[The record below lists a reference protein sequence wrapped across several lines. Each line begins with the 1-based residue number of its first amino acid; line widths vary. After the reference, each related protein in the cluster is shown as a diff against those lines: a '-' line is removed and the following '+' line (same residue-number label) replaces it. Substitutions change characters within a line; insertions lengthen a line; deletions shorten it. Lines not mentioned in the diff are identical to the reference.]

1 MSYNQGML
9 INRGIGP
16 PSAILTQIDPDKQTR
31 NTYFSNDKTREKDIS
46 TIQPYPDVFER
57 KRPMMIVEPTYDQ
70 HIIKPAKRNVTH
82 GRIPY
87 IEFITSCDRN
97 FELYPNSGNYQ
108 IKLKDTYTNVSSVT
122 LFNGCIPNTFY
133 KINSNNNV
141 IYFQESSC
149 DKLMA
154 VIPEG
159 DYTEEQLELE
169 IAKRMNDVGESKYEV
184 KISPITHKIKIC
196 SNLDGG
202 DHIFRL
208 LFNGGTEPH
217 QYTTRPIYPH
227 NSIGKIL
234 GFTPKN
240 IQYAKGKV
248 SITEGSNMI
257 FGDSDTQF
265 LTDFSEGD
273 IFYIEGTCQ
282 KFKVESVIDDHTMKT
297 CEESCSTDKCLK
309 ISKGCLTGQ
318 NVVNLCPLN
327 CIVLDIMELHNI
339 KSNVKGLDD
348 SFAVIPLYPIKNN
361 TSFIISQF
369 NGDSPYVKYFNP
381 PLARLDRMTIRFKD
395 LDGNIVNFNGV
406 DNLLGFKI
414 KTINAPG
421 AYDPGSLL

>member
-9 INRGIGP
+9 INRGQRP
-16 PSAILTQIDPDKQTR
+16 PTAILTQVDPDKQTR
-31 NTYFSNDKTREKDIS
+31 NIYFSDDKTKEKDIS
-46 TIQPYPDVFER
+46 SINPYPDVFER
-57 KRPMMIVEPTYDQ
+57 KRPMPIIEPTYDQ
-70 HIIKPAKRNVTH
+70 YIVKPARKNTTH

-97 FELYPNSGNYQ
+97 SELYPNSGDYQ

-133 KINSNNNV
+133 KITKHNNV
-141 IYFQESSC
+141 IYFQESTC
-149 DKLMA
+149 EKLMV
-154 VIPEG
+154 VISEG

-169 IAKRMNDVGESKYEV
+169 IAEKMNKVGESTYEV

-217 QYTTRPIYPH
+217 QYTKRPIYPH

-240 IQYAKGKV
+240 IQCAKGKV
-248 SITEGSNMI
+248 SVTEGSNMI
-257 FGDSDTQF
+257 FGDSNTEF
-265 LTDFSEGD
+265 LKDFSACD
-273 IFYIEGTCQ
+273 VFYIEGICQ
-282 KFKVESVIDDHTMKT
+282 KFKVESVIDNHTMKT
-297 CEESCSTDKCLK
+297 SEASCSTDKCLK

-318 NVVNLCPLN
+318 NIVNLCSLN

-348 SFAVIPLYPIKNN
+348 SFAVLPLFPIKNN
-361 TSFIISQF
+361 TSFIIPQVKG
-369 NGDSPYVKYFNP
+369 NSPYVKYFNP
-381 PLARLDRMTIRFKD
+381 PLARLDRMTIKFKD
-395 LDGNIVNFNGV
+395 LNGNIIDFNGV

-421 AYDPGSLL
+421 SYDPGSVL

>member
-9 INRGIGP
+9 INRGQRP
-16 PSAILTQIDPDKQTR
+16 PTAILTQVDPDKQTR
-31 NTYFSNDKTREKDIS
+31 NIYFADDKTKEKDIS
-46 TIQPYPDVFER
+46 SINPYPDVFER
-57 KRPMMIVEPTYDQ
+57 KRPMPIIEPTYDQ
-70 HIIKPAKRNVTH
+70 YIVKPARKNTTH

-97 FELYPNSGNYQ
+97 SELYPNSGDYQ
-108 IKLKDTYTNVSSVT
+108 IKFKDTYTNVSSVT

-133 KINSNNNV
+133 KITKYNNV
-141 IYFQESSC
+141 IYFQESTC
-149 DKLMA
+149 EKLMV
-154 VIPEG
+154 VISEG

-169 IAKRMNDVGESKYEV
+169 IAEKMNKVGESTYEV

-217 QYTTRPIYPH
+217 QYTKRPIYPH

-240 IQYAKGKV
+240 IQCAKGKV
-248 SITEGSNMI
+248 SVTEGSNMI
-257 FGDSDTQF
+257 FGDSNTEF
-265 LTDFSEGD
+265 LKDFSAGD
-273 IFYIEGTCQ
+273 VFYIEGICQ

-297 CEESCSTDKCLK
+297 CESSCSTDKCLK

-318 NVVNLCPLN
+318 NVVNLCSLN
-327 CIVLDIMELHNI
+327 CIVLDILELHNI

-348 SFAVIPLYPIKNN
+348 SFAVLPLFPIKNN
-361 TSFIISQF
+361 TSFIIPQVKG
-369 NGDSPYVKYFNP
+369 NSPYVKYFNP
-381 PLARLDRMTIRFKD
+381 PLARLDRMTIKFKD
-395 LDGNIVNFNGV
+395 LNGNIIDFNGV

-421 AYDPGSLL
+421 SYDLGSLL